1 MKKLLIILLVCISL
15 LVVILVGFSYNR
27 LYLINIDNLYKLK
40 CGARFI
46 PVIEQLC
53 TIKGINYL
61 YGPDLLYKDSVS
73 VLVYVPPSKVT
84 VLGNEINYT
93 DVFLLTKYI
102 NIGDP

>member
-1 MKKLLIILLVCISL
+1 MKRVTIILLICVCL
-15 LVVILVGFSYNR
+15 LVVVLVGYSR
-27 LYLINIDNLYKLK
+27 IYLVDINNLYNLK
-40 CGARFI
+40 YGARFI

-73 VLVYVPPSKVT
+73 VLVYIPPSI
-84 VLGNEINYT
+84 GNEIHYANL
-93 DVFLLTKYI
+93 FLLTKYI